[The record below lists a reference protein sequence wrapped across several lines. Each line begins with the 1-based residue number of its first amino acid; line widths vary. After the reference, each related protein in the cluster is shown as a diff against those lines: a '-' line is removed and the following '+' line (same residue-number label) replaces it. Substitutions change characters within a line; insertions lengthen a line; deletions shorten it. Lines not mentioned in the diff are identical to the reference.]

1 MKAHRGRVGTS
12 RNISPGGLVGD
23 RNTGSC
29 VRGLGIQGE
38 VCRVRGQL
46 VVQDPLGR
54 GEVHKAR

>member
-1 MKAHRGRVGTS
+1 MEAHRARVGTS

-23 RNTGSC
+23 RNTGPC
-29 VRGLGIQGE
+29 VRGLGIQGK
-38 VCRVRGQL
+38 VYRVRGQL